1 MSYSLRAE
9 LAALLKRATE
19 QRRRIKV
26 LQASLD
32 QLTDRIGRIRSQ
44 RSGGPDSKSGA
55 RKTSQKK

>member
-26 LQASLD
+26 LQSSLD
-32 QLTDRIGRIRSQ
+32 QLTDRIGAELAPYGVEQ
-44 RSGGPDSKSGA
+44 FLA
-55 RKTSQKK
+55 